1 MNETMNTRITLFTQ
15 YKCLDLH
22 FYGKIKNKKSKERT
36 SILQKE
42 ELYSFYSL
50 SFHEERVENIK
61 RVENIFF
68 LIFFYFNFN
77 SGSFKTVRNCLL
89 IFYFVGSD
97 RVSPLGH
104 LINPTP
110 TDIKI
115 NKTHLSCN

>member
-1 MNETMNTRITLFTQ
+1 MNTRITLFTQ

-61 RVENIFF
+61 RE
-68 LIFFYFNFN
+68 
-77 SGSFKTVRNCLL
+77 
-89 IFYFVGSD
+89 
-97 RVSPLGH
+97 
-104 LINPTP
+104 
-110 TDIKI
+110 
-115 NKTHLSCN
+115 